1 MKYVVSLCA
10 NTLIYSINTPFVAG
24 AKLTTIYF
32 IQELNFEMLT
42 LERVRAAF
50 FSTALSFSLVHH
62 KPKANALAHA
72 FFFGS
77 LFLFALAIEQK
88 EKVNKNFSFL

>member
-10 NTLIYSINTPFVAG
+10 NTLIYSINTHFVAG

-42 LERVRAAF
+42 PKRV
-50 FSTALSFSLVHH
+50 
-62 KPKANALAHA
+62 
-72 FFFGS
+72 
-77 LFLFALAIEQK
+77 
-88 EKVNKNFSFL
+88 

>member
-10 NTLIYSINTPFVAG
+10 NTLIYSINKPFVAG

-32 IQELNFEMLT
+32 IQEFNFEMLT
-42 LERVRAAF
+42 PTKVRATF
-50 FSTALSFSLVHH
+50 
-62 KPKANALAHA
+62 

>member
-42 LERVRAAF
+42 PKRVRAAF
-50 FSTALSFSLVHH
+50 
-62 KPKANALAHA
+62 

-88 EKVNKNFSFL
+88 EKVNKNFSFYR

>member
-32 IQELNFEMLT
+32 IQELNFERLT

-50 FSTALSFSLVHH
+50 
-62 KPKANALAHA
+62 

-88 EKVNKNFSFL
+88 DYVTLGEE